1 MGDMADMHQGISE
14 KSLTQGED
22 IEYIIDANSE
32 GIVKNTGENIENLS
46 CNILMQEK
54 KNETLTTLPFPEQKA
69 ETSETELANNNQ
81 MEENKSQKRLT
92 TSEEDVDKVSQTEQ
106 NIIDAIKECE
116 SYVGVVSKAET
127 SESVI
132 IDNNNMKENK
142 SQNINKT
149 SEEEENIH
157 SKQNSV
163 NVNVAA
169 IKESQISVCM
179 VSNAETSESV
189 IAHEKTKIENQ
200 HQSENTIS
208 VSG

>member
-54 KNETLTTLPFPEQKA
+54 KNQTLTTLPFPEQKA

-149 SEEEENIH
+149 SEAEEEENIH

-163 NVNVAA
+163 NVNEAA
-169 IKESQISVCM
+169 IKESQISF
-179 VSNAETSESV
+179 
-189 IAHEKTKIENQ
+189 
-200 HQSENTIS
+200 
-208 VSG
+208 